1 MRSTGDLIVVTN
13 GISVIIVKLH
23 SWLFFN
29 SKMPPIK
36 TIVEPIL
43 FLYMF
48 TQFMNAAVFQSLFYS
63 RICLKNFNASICS
76 VLGNGSFTS
85 EENYVQG
92 QTSNWILYCNVVLLI
107 PSTFVSFFF
116 GPFSDKVSRKI
127 VIILPIIGNVLL
139 FCVCALVSYLENVP
153 IAYILLGYFL
163 SGLLGGYIGMLMAI
177 LSYATHVTD
186 IKFRTIRIGIVESM
200 IFFSGTI
207 GVFLSGILLKYIG
220 FVWIYVLM
228 AGCCIVA
235 LIYCIIVIEDIN
247 TSGESFSKNLLTIFK
262 IQHFKDLISFITKPR
277 NSNVRIV
284 LFLSVVIIGVMMF
297 LIMGE
302 NDINLLY
309 LRHSPI
315 SATITEVGYF
325 SALESAVRGVSLIV
339 FLPLLKKFLN
349 PNDFFLCIAGLI
361 SRAASSVTLALV
373 RVKSVIYFVPFISL
387 FIGFSS
393 VAMRGVCSSF
403 VLKEEQGKL
412 FTIISCLQNITSLIA
427 SITFNEIYSAT
438 VAIDPGICYYG
449 SAGISI
455 TLVCLSL
462 FLWRRHN
469 MIKSYVLL
477 QESEI
482 PAPGET

>member
-1 MRSTGDLIVVTN
+1 MMNMI
-13 GISVIIVKLH
+13 ISNEITQLAFLQLQDASH
-23 SWLFFN
+23 QNHCGTHPLFVHVHTIYECSSI
-29 SKMPPIK
+29 SKF
-36 TIVEPIL
+36 IL
-43 FLYMF
+43 QSNMFKKFQCIYMF
-48 TQFMNAAVFQSLFYS
+48 RPGQWVIYFRRKLCT
-63 RICLKNFNASICS
+63 RTNFKLDFILQRC
-76 VLGNGSFTS
+76 
-85 EENYVQG
+85 
-92 QTSNWILYCNVVLLI
+92 TSN
-107 PSTFVSFFF
+107 SF
-116 GPFSDKVSRKI
+116 
-127 VIILPIIGNVLL
+127 
-139 FCVCALVSYLENVP
+139 
-153 IAYILLGYFL
+153 YI
-163 SGLLGGYIGMLMAI
+163 
-177 LSYATHVTD
+177 
-186 IKFRTIRIGIVESM
+186 
-200 IFFSGTI
+200 
-207 GVFLSGILLKYIG
+207 
-220 FVWIYVLM
+220 
-228 AGCCIVA
+228 C
-235 LIYCIIVIEDIN
+235 
-247 TSGESFSKNLLTIFK
+247 
-262 IQHFKDLISFITKPR
+262 
-277 NSNVRIV
+277 
-284 LFLSVVIIGVMMF
+284 
-297 LIMGE
+297 E